1 LHTDT
6 GIQGTGEASLEWQ
19 ELTVRTFIH
28 EFLEERYVLG
38 ANPFDI
44 ENLVTRMVRDQY
56 QGGSTAMTAIS
67 GIEIAL
73 WDIVAKEC
81 NQPLYNLLG
90 GRCHD
95 RLPAYANG
103 WYGGARTPDQYAD
116 RAREVL
122 QLGYTALKF
131 DPFGVAWKDF
141 TRAERRQV
149 VELVRAVRRAVGD
162 DVELMIEGHGRFTVE
177 AAVEIAR
184 DIEPYNPAWFE
195 EPVTPDSVD
204 LLSEVKGRV
213 QIRIAAGE
221 RLYTV
226 PDFYRLISKRA
237 ADIVQMDVS
246 HCGGILASKKIAAMA
261 AAQDLVVSP
270 HCSVGPVALAAALHF
285 DISTPAFMIQ
295 EAFSEFDVS
304 WRNALV
310 RGWNPVHQGY
320 LCLPEGPGLG
330 LAIDENVI
338 ADHPYVRNSFPS
350 LWDRRW
356 FEHFTQNR

>member
-1 LHTDT
+1 
-6 GIQGTGEASLEWQ
+6 
-19 ELTVRTFIH
+19 
-28 EFLEERYVLG
+28 
-38 ANPFDI
+38 
-44 ENLVTRMVRDQY
+44 
-56 QGGSTAMTAIS
+56 
-67 GIEIAL
+67 
-73 WDIVAKEC
+73 
-81 NQPLYNLLG
+81 
-90 GRCHD
+90 
-95 RLPAYANG
+95 
-103 WYGGARTPDQYAD
+103 
-116 RAREVL
+116 
-122 QLGYTALKF
+122 
-131 DPFGVAWKDF
+131 
-141 TRAERRQV
+141 
-149 VELVRAVRRAVGD
+149 
-162 DVELMIEGHGRFTVE
+162 
-177 AAVEIAR
+177 
-184 DIEPYNPAWFE
+184 
-195 EPVTPDSVD
+195 
-204 LLSEVKGRV
+204 
-213 QIRIAAGE
+213 
-221 RLYTV
+221 
-226 PDFYRLISKRA
+226 
-237 ADIVQMDVS
+237 MDVS